1 MTRDKMTLSVPPELV
16 ELARQKSLESGIAIS
31 EVLQRALAQWVETGE
46 APPPL
51 PARFASKGRPGPK
64 PKAKR
69 KPKAK

>member
-51 PARFASKGRPGPK
+51 PARFDTGERPGPK
-64 PKAKR
+64 PK
-69 KPKAK
+69 PKKK